1 MPINTIQ
8 NWLNEFNLWIPTKE
22 TNTTNNQHETRP
34 RHFKIFVIN
43 DTYKT
48 FKSRVKVVLQWKEE
62 GGVLMMGYEMFRL
75 LSLNKLSRKRKR
87 KGNESDMLHPD
98 SDESFMTSGIYE
110 ALVNPGPSVII
121 CDEGHRIKNA
131 CELRLFSRY
140 ILIFNVFFL

>member
-8 NWLNEFNLWIPTKE
+8 NWLNEFNLWLPDNENIA
-22 TNTTNNQHETRP
+22 NNQHRGNYYHEDVRS
-34 RHFKIFVIN
+34 RQFKIFVIN

-48 FKSRVKVVLQWKEE
+48 FKSRAKVVLQWKDE

-87 KGNESDMLHPD
+87 KGNDSDMKHHD
-98 SDESFMTSGIYE
+98 TEESFMTSGIYE

-131 CELRLFSRY
+131 CELRQTER
-140 ILIFNVFFL
+140 

>member
-22 TNTTNNQHETRP
+22 NNNHQETRP

-48 FKSRVKVVLQWKEE
+48 FKSRVKVVLEWKEE

-87 KGNESDMLHPD
+87 KGNESDILHPD
-98 SDESFMTSGIYE
+98 NDEAFMTSGIYE

-131 CELRLFSRY
+131 CELRLTISD
-140 ILIFNVFFL
+140 